1 VGDDR
6 GADGMSPAH
15 VPVVPAGQ
23 EELYAT
29 WHLAPAARVGTVLH
43 CSGVL
48 GTRPDGS
55 VPAGLA
61 DEIDLAFT
69 NLAHVLAAAGAGLA
83 DVADLLTFHL
93 DLAEQMGTFMQVRDR
108 RLQAPWPAWTAI
120 GVARIG
126 AAPGPRLEIKATAH
140 LAP

>member
-6 GADGMSPAH
+6 DADGMSAH
-15 VPVVPAGQ
+15 HPVVPAGHK
-23 EELYAT
+23 EMYET
-29 WHLAPAARVGTVLH
+29 WHLAPAVRVGTVLH
-43 CSGVL
+43 CSGGL
-48 GTRPDGS
+48 GTRPDGT
-55 VPAGLA
+55 VPADLA

-69 NLAHVLAAAGAGLA
+69 NLAQVLAAAGARLA

-93 DLAEQMGTFMQVRDR
+93 DVAEQLATFMQVSDR

-140 LAP
+140 LSP